1 MISRKQFAHELIPS
15 VLQFGLNE
23 GGGEA
28 VAAMLHKDFWEGMM
42 EHAHPDGADFD
53 WNEFAV
59 EGIDYDDRLV
69 AIVFEFPLP
78 LQEEEARWGVIFIAK
93 QGGKEHNTSHCNVPC
108 LTAGWYALQRQ
119 KGRSAYTFLPR
130 VPHVRNSWRSWQHKC
145 ECGQV
150 WKVQREGT
158 DIP

>member
-1 MISRKQFAHELIPS
+1 MISRKQFAHELIPA

-28 VAAMLHKDFWEGMM
+28 VAAMLHKDFWEGMV

-78 LQEEEARWGVIFIAK
+78 VQEEEARWGVIFIAK
-93 QGGKEHNTSHCNVPC
+93 QGDGAQYFT
-108 LTAGWYALQRQ
+108 LQRVVSDRWMVCTPEAEGSQ
-119 KGRSAYTFLPR
+119 CLHVFATCPSRAELLAFLAA
-130 VPHVRNSWRSWQHKC
+130 
-145 ECGQV
+145 QV
-150 WKVQREGT
+150 
-158 DIP
+158 